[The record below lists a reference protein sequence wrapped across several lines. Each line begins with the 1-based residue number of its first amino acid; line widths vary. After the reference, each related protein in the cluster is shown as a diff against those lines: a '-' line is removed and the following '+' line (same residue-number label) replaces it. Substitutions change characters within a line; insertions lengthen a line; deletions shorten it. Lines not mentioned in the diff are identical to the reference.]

1 MSYPTNDETII
12 CDSAKIQFIVNK
24 YDLNFSLGQ
33 NQQVLDQITNRLQNT
48 YTDSIYQIEKIVF
61 IGAAS
66 PEGSIPLNKMLSEY
80 RNKSVT
86 TVEEAKKIIVEVD
99 TKKQSQTTTTKAA
112 AKRDYSKKELDSLF
126 DNIFEVEL

>member
-1 MSYPTNDETII
+1 MYDWGVSEELIEYGATQ
-12 CDSAKIQFIVNK
+12 SKGK
-24 YDLNFSLGQ
+24 YLPMQ
-33 NQQVLDQITNRLQNT
+33 
-48 YTDSIYQIEKIVF
+48 Y
-61 IGAAS
+61 
-66 PEGSIPLNKMLSEY
+66 LNKMLSEY

-86 TVEEAKKIIVEVD
+86 TVEEAKKITVEVD